1 MVVSVVIFALTIVY
15 IGGTDEI
22 DLENVAILEDLNDA
36 MNVEVD
42 HVTMMPEE
50 NSLLSY
56 IMGHVTKSANS
67 FPSSLALVTSK
78 ESSTI
83 FIALKIGPFLTVP
96 AVLDILQRR
105 ISSTKVM

>member
-1 MVVSVVIFALTIVY
+1 MVVSVVIFAITVTY
-15 IGGTDEI
+15 KGDTDEM
-22 DLENVAILEDLNDA
+22 DLGNVATLEGLNDS

-50 NSLLSY
+50 NSVLSY

-67 FPSSLALVTSK
+67 FPSPLALVTSK